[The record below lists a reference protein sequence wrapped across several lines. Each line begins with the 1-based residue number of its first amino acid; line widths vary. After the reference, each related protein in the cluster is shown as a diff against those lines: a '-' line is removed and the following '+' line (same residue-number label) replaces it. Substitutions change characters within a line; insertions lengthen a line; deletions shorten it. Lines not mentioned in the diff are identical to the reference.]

1 MDVII
6 AGSRSINKEE
16 DKTEIVG
23 RAIESTPF
31 DIEKVIHGGAKGVD
45 SIAEELSQEHF
56 ELKTEIYPAEWE
68 QFGDAAGPKRNREMA
83 KDADALIA
91 IWDGDSSGTRNMI
104 NEALKH
110 GLEIFVHNFSDDQIS
125 RNQTTITETV

>member
-6 AGSRSINKEE
+6 AGSRSINDKE

-23 RAIESTPF
+23 KAIESAPF
-31 DIEKVIHGGAKGVD
+31 DIDKVIHGGAKGVD

-68 QFGDAAGPKRNREMA
+68 QFGDAAGPRRNRQMA
-83 KDADALIA
+83 KEADALIA
-91 IWDGDSSGTRNMI
+91 VWDGDSSGTRNMI
-104 NEALKH
+104 NEALRH
-110 GLEIFVHNFSDDQIS
+110 GLQIFVHNFSDEDIPL
-125 RNQTTITETV
+125 NQTTIMETV